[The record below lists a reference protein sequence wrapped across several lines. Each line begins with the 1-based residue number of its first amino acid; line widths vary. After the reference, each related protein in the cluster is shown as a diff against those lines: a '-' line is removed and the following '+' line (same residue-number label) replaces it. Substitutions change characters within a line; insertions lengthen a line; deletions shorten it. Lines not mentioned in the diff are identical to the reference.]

1 MAAAFCVLCMLLRWA
16 AAGAELNCRD
26 GGSLPQEI
34 HRGDCRALVGPPG
47 IRRSGEVVED
57 RSVLNVTVA
66 GTLRL
71 TRVRLYVLGHMV
83 LKCNSDG
90 EGGKVLLENGSS
102 LVNRGKVSVTSCG
115 QAGGPIKVMSL
126 PEGNEARITNFGV
139 FELIDSVRRE
149 EPATTVQM
157 HGISFYNDGSL
168 VIENCRVDWLNVLTG
183 IKQTSAIAK
192 TELRDSRINCD
203 CAWADSCIS
212 IEQGVLIASGNVK
225 VFDHRDSQQP
235 AIKNNGTLLLQE
247 TDNTTLMMDH
257 GKLRQ
262 EIHGVL
268 NITLHS
274 TKIHFTNSY
283 DFETPSQTPYS
294 DLLGTMYIRWPLGTK
309 FAGIESVCKEWAPS
323 CKRDGENG
331 VFFQI
336 FEFRSTVDDIYWPK
350 IKNIADKLQPL
361 SVLPADVMGR
371 KWGLLFEEEGSVS
384 HSLTL
389 EIGGCRPGTRKE
401 GVNCRA
407 CPKGKYS
414 GNEDAENC
422 KECDIGKFQN
432 VEGATQCDDCAQGW
446 YSAAGQDAC
455 VACGPGTYA
464 NEETRQCETCEK
476 GKFQDKEGATFCTP
490 CASGTFTKDRGFSLC
505 KECEAGKY
513 QELMGK
519 TFCQN
524 CSAGNFSE
532 KAATLCSPCPSGSF
546 TSLPGMPRC
555 TLCDEGKSTTRLHD
569 DSPNKSSNHSNSS
582 NQGHSMTVD
591 ATGAVRCEACAPG
604 TFAASRG
611 AKSCAK
617 CARNTFSSV
626 ASSTVCLNCP
636 LSTYQP
642 FAGQA
647 MCNNCPNVTNPS
659 MKNVGDDQLVA
670 SKQEGAG
677 KFLEKH
683 YCSVTNATLLA
694 HDLEGER
701 EEEKRGQSFIW
712 LIFVAAGLLA
722 VCCLRQ
728 IFIHHRKKKRRRQ
741 RDGRYTDFALT
752 NIPQHVHVSQ
762 GGYNETLSRL
772 LQSQQQAKPEVLPT
786 SIEPLNQAL
795 PNSATDPSTLTL
807 EPSSEPPLLQ
817 ATFPAKSGN
826 ADTFESVDQD
836 KSADSVSLAAR
847 VVLQPRAGVAVQH
860 VAEPAQSP
868 QTLPQSCPEKMPVFS
883 YPHHCTSSPATFEN
897 EREDAKR
904 FKYLMR
910 GGVPRYAV
918 TSRESLGKSFSVL
931 SAACSLLAHNRLC
944 APLMYLR
951 DRAKAH
957 AHTYH
962 ALRKDVM
969 LFERAGAAAQT
980 SEFASVSAQQPKA
993 RHGRFFSP
1001 S

>member
-16 AAGAELNCRD
+16 AAGAELICRD
-26 GGSLPQEI
+26 GSSLPQEI
-34 HRGDCRALVGPPG
+34 HGGACRALVGPPG
-47 IRRSGEVVED
+47 EVVD

-66 GTLRL
+66 GTLSL

-83 LKCNSDG
+83 LKCNSAD

-102 LVNRGKVSVTSCG
+102 LVNRGKVSLTSCRQRG
-115 QAGGPIKVMSL
+115 DQTTPIKIISL
-126 PEGNEARITNFGV
+126 PEGIETRITNFGV
-139 FELIDSVRRE
+139 FELMQDVGVDSVRSE
-149 EPATTVQM
+149 EPATVEM
-157 HGISFYNDGSL
+157 DGISFYNHGSL
-168 VIENCRVDWLNVLTG
+168 VIENGRVRWLNVLTG

-192 TELRDSRINCD
+192 TELRNSRIDCN
-203 CAWADSCIS
+203 CAWADSCIF
-212 IEQGVLIASGNVK
+212 IEQGLLVASGNVM
-225 VFDHRDSQQP
+225 VFDHSDSQP
-235 AIKNNGTLLLQE
+235 AIINNGTLLLQE
-247 TDNTTLMMDH
+247 TDNTTLIMDS

-274 TKIHFTNSY
+274 TKIRFTNSHF
-283 DFETPSQTPYS
+283 FEKSLETPYS
-294 DLLGTMYIRWPLGTK
+294 DLLGTLYIRWPQGTK
-309 FAGIESVCKEWAPS
+309 FVDIESVCTEWMPS
-323 CKRDGENG
+323 CKRDGASE

-336 FEFRSTVDDIYWPK
+336 FQFRSTVPGYWQ
-350 IKNIADKLQPL
+350 IVNEIAHKLQPL
-361 SVLPADVMGR
+361 SALPADVMGR
-371 KWGLLFEEEGSVS
+371 EWDLRFEEEDSDS
-384 HSLTL
+384 ASLTL
-389 EIGGCRPGTRKE
+389 QIGGCRPGTRKE
-401 GVNCRA
+401 GVNCHA

-414 GNEDAENC
+414 ESEDAENC
-422 KECDIGKFQN
+422 KECETGKFQDN
-432 VEGATQCDDCAQGW
+432 EAATQCDVCAQGW

-476 GKFQDKEGATFCTP
+476 GKFQDKEAATFCTP
-490 CASGTFTKDRGFSLC
+490 CASGSFTKDKGFSLC
-505 KECEAGKY
+505 EECEAGKY
-513 QELMGK
+513 QELMGQ
-519 TFCQN
+519 TVCQN
-524 CSAGNFSE
+524 CSAGNFSGT
-532 KAATLCSPCPSGSF
+532 AATLCSPCPSGSF
-546 TSLPGMPRC
+546 ASLPGMPRC
-555 TLCDEGKSTTRLHD
+555 ALCDEGKSTSRLHD
-569 DSPNKSSNHSNSS
+569 DSPNKSSNQSNSS
-582 NQGHSMTVD
+582 NQSHSIIVD

-626 ASSTVCLNCP
+626 ASSTACLNCP
-636 LSTYQP
+636 QSTYQP

-647 MCNNCPNVTNPS
+647 MCNNCPNVSNPS
-659 MKNVGDDQLVA
+659 RKNVGDDQLAA
-670 SKQEGAG
+670 SIQEGAG
-677 KFLEKH
+677 EFLEQH
-683 YCSVTNATLLA
+683 YCSMTNATLLA

-701 EEEKRGQSFIW
+701 EEEKRGQSLIW

-728 IFIHHRKKKRRRQ
+728 IFFHHRKKKRRRQ

-752 NIPQHVHVSQ
+752 NIPEHVQVSQ

-772 LQSQQQAKPEVLPT
+772 LQSQQQAKPELLPT
-786 SIEPLNQAL
+786 SIEPLIQAL
-795 PNSATDPSTLTL
+795 PNPATDPLTLTF
-807 EPSSEPPLLQ
+807 EPSSEPPSLQ
-817 ATFPAKSGN
+817 ATFPATSGN
-826 ADTFESVDQD
+826 ADTFESVNQD
-836 KSADSVSLAAR
+836 KSADSVKLAAR
-847 VVLQPRAGVAVQH
+847 AVVQPRAGVAVQP

-868 QTLPQSCPEKMPVFS
+868 QSLPQSCSGNFRVFS
-883 YPHHCTSSPATFEN
+883 YPHHCTSPPATSEN
-897 EREDAKR
+897 EREEAKR

-931 SAACSLLAHNRLC
+931 CAACSLLAQNRLC
-944 APLMYLR
+944 APLMHVR

-957 AHTYH
+957 ANTYH

-969 LFERAGAAAQT
+969 LIERAGAAAQT

-993 RHGRFFSP
+993 RQGRFFSP